1 MRKVLFLFA
10 VVILVFSINVF
21 GQSQRKKKNFYA
33 VPEVDDEVLV
43 SFRKKQEKLKKSHR
57 RKSTNKRQVKPFFDE
72 ADALFGKRRR
82 KSSRKKYANQE
93 VSYRKKSKS
102 KFKKGVTHD
111 PEFENW
117 ANRKRKIKKQEK

>member
-1 MRKVLFLFA
+1 MRKLLFLFVA
-10 VVILVFSINVF
+10 IILVFSINVF
-21 GQSQRKKKNFYA
+21 GQNQRKKKNYNL
-33 VPEVDDEVLV
+33 PEADDEVLV
-43 SFRKKQEKLKKSHR
+43 AFRKKQEKPKISHR
-57 RKSTNKRQVKPFFDE
+57 RKSTKRKVKPFFDE
-72 ADALFGKRRR
+72 ADALFGKRSR

-102 KFKKGVTHD
+102 KIKKGVTHD